1 MPCEPLAL
9 AVVFAV
15 LKSGAS
21 FVMPSFDIVSE
32 VEAHEVTNAVDQAAR
47 EVGQRF
53 DFKGT
58 NAKFDLKDGVITM
71 SAPADFQLKQ
81 MLEILRLKLSK
92 RGIDVACL
100 RVEEPVVTGQT
111 ARQVVT
117 LRQGVDAELGRKIQ
131 RQIKDSKLRVQAAL
145 QDKQLRVTGKS
156 RDDLQEAI
164 ALVRN
169 GGYDLPLQFTN
180 FRD

>member
-1 MPCEPLAL
+1 
-9 AVVFAV
+9 
-15 LKSGAS
+15 
-21 FVMPSFDIVSE
+21 MPSFDIVSE
-32 VEAHEVTNAVDQAAR
+32 VNAHEVTNAVDQATK
-47 EVGQRF
+47 EVSQRF

-58 NAKFDLKDGVITM
+58 NAKFELKESVITL
-71 SAPADFQLKQ
+71 SAPSDFQLKQ

-100 RVEEPVVTGQT
+100 KVDEPVVTGQV

-117 LRQGVDAELGRKIQ
+117 MRQGVDAELGKKIQ
-131 RQIKDSKLRVQAAL
+131 RQIKDSKLKVQAAL
-145 QDKQLRVTGKS
+145 QDKQVRVTGKN

-164 ALVRN
+164 ALVRK

>member
-1 MPCEPLAL
+1 
-9 AVVFAV
+9 
-15 LKSGAS
+15 
-21 FVMPSFDIVSE
+21 MPSFDIVSE
-32 VEAHEVTNAVDQAAR
+32 FDAHELTNAVDQASR

-58 NAKFDLKDGVITM
+58 NAKFELKDDVITL

-81 MLEILRLKLSK
+81 MIEILKLKLAK

-100 RVEEPVVTGQT
+100 KIGEPVVTGQT
-111 ARQVVT
+111 AKQVVT
-117 LRQGVDAELGRKIQ
+117 LRKGIDTELGKKIQ
-131 RQIKDSKLRVQAAL
+131 RQIKDSKLKVQAGI
-145 QDKQLRVTGKS
+145 QDQQVRVTGKS
-156 RDDLQEAI
+156 RDDLQDVI
-164 ALVRN
+164 ALVKK